1 MTATIVNEAADSVT
15 IQIVIPFN
23 RSMLETE
30 NAIQDAL
37 NEAGSLASGNLL
49 KRFDT
54 DGSPIVIGQTTL
66 TSKGTVPKEYQ
77 TPYGATTVERHVY
90 QSSKGGKT
98 FCPMEREARI
108 VTSATPRLAMQLSH
122 KYAEGSA
129 ASVVKDLRLNHN
141 RAVAKAYVQTVADA
155 VAAVVMVK
163 EEQWSYQLPELEA
176 EVTTISIGIDGTC
189 LLMCQD
195 SWREAMV
202 GTISLYDK
210 AGERLHTTYI
220 GATPEYGKKTF
231 FKRMEIEIAKVSAAF
246 PTALKVGVADGAKT
260 NWPFLTQHTSRQ
272 ILDFYHAA
280 EYLTNV
286 ADAQFAR
293 DRKARIQWLN
303 DACSSL
309 KHDRTGPQSLIDV
322 MQGFL
327 ASQKLGG
334 PRSKIQAALTYF
346 KNQQPLMKYAE
357 HLEQFLPLGSGVT
370 EAACKT
376 IVKQRLCCSG
386 MKWKEAGAAV
396 VLSLRTLISAR
407 DAGNSS
413 GARLNNLDF
422 LLPLNMSR
430 RVMSLH

>member
-1 MTATIVNEAADSVT
+1 MAATIVSETADSLTLQV
-15 IQIVIPFN
+15 VIPFN
-23 RSMLETE
+23 RSMLEAE
-30 NAIQDAL
+30 NVIQDAL
-37 NEAGSLASGNLL
+37 NEVGTLATVNFL

-66 TSKGTVPKEYQ
+66 TSKGSVPKEYQ

-98 FCPMEREARI
+98 FCPLERDARI

-129 ASVVKDLRLNHN
+129 SRVVKDLRLNHN

-155 VAAVVMVK
+155 VAAVAMVK
-163 EEQWSYQLPELEA
+163 EEQWSYQVPDLVA
-176 EVTTISIGIDGTC
+176 DVTTIGIGIDGTC

-231 FKRMEIEIAKVSAAF
+231 LKRMETEIAKVSATF

-260 NWPFLTQHTSRQ
+260 NWPFLTKHTECQ

-280 EYLTNV
+280 EYLTDV

-293 DRKARIQWLN
+293 DPRARKQWLN
-303 DACSSL
+303 DACHDL
-309 KHDRTGPQSLIDV
+309 KHDLAGPQVLIEQ
-322 MQGFL
+322 MRAFL
-327 ASQKLGG
+327 GENKQPG
-334 PRSKIQAALTYF
+334 PRDKIQAALTYF

-357 HLEQFLPLGSGVT
+357 HLSQNLPLGSGVT

-386 MKWKEAGAAV
+386 MRWKEAGAAV
-396 VLSLRTLISAR
+396 VLSLRTLSHSIGRWEQFWSKIDQYGFPVA
-407 DAGNSS
+407 A
-413 GARLNNLDF
+413 
-422 LLPLNMSR
+422 
-430 RVMSLH
+430 